1 MIIKK
6 FLMYSI
12 LYDFTKEEEEIARKI
27 LIGFRIKTLAKKSGL
42 SELKKQFKEND
53 VHDPDLDRKIKH
65 LEEDIKKVKYTATES
80 AIEYILALRESKKS
94 ASAQYTKNSIPNE
107 KQ

>member
-6 FLMYSI
+6 FLMYN
-12 LYDFTKEEEEIARKI
+12 FTKEENNIARKI

-42 SELKKQFKEND
+42 SELKRQFKEND
-53 VHDPDLDRKIKH
+53 VYDPDLKGKIKR
-65 LEEDIKKVKYTATES
+65 LEEDINKLKYTATDS

-94 ASAQYTKNSIPNE
+94 GSAQYTKNSIPNE
-107 KQ
+107 K